1 MWDHALRAGTILPEY
16 RVSAPHPVEAAE
28 NQVHDD
34 RVARTLGFKAGLV
47 PGFIVYAWMTHP
59 VVRACGPAW
68 LASGTFSVRFAQ
80 PIYYEEEVI
89 VRARVT
95 ACTDEL
101 VTIEARALSAVG
113 EPCALATIGFSGGSD
128 GHGSTRAPSPAPDLA
143 AYPAAPLPPVRPPVS
158 RAYLS
163 GLGILGT
170 PEMLVDETA
179 AAAFLSLAGESLP
192 LYRGAAAPVH
202 PALYLDQANCALDRN
217 VFVTPW
223 LHVESHGR
231 HLSIARVGERLSTRG
246 RISSLF
252 DRKGHEFVELDLLL
266 VGGESRP
273 VASVRHVAIYKL
285 RQAS

>member
-1 MWDHALRAGTILPEY
+1 MRDHALQPGTILPEY
-16 RVSAPHPVEAAE
+16 RVSAPRPVDAAE

-34 RVARTLGFKAGLV
+34 RVARSLGFKAGLV
-47 PGFIVYAWMTHP
+47 PGFVVYAWMTHP

-80 PIYYEEEVI
+80 PIYYEEEAT
-89 VRARVT
+89 VRARV
-95 ACTDEL
+95 AASTDDL
-101 VTIEARALSAVG
+101 VTIEVHATNAAG
-113 EPCALATIGFSGGSD
+113 EPCAVATMGLPGGPKEPAVR
-128 GHGSTRAPSPAPDLA
+128 GAPDLA
-143 AYPAAPLPPVRPPVS
+143 AYPAAPLPPVRPPAS
-158 RAYLS
+158 RTHLS
-163 GLGILGT
+163 SLGLLGT
-170 PEMLVDETA
+170 PEILVDETA

-192 LYRGAAAPVH
+192 LYRGAVAAVH

-246 RISSLF
+246 RISRLF

-266 VGGESRP
+266 VAGGSRP
-273 VASVRHVAIYKL
+273 VASVRHVAVYKL

>member
-1 MWDHALRAGTILPEY
+1 MRDHALQAGTILPEY
-16 RVSAPHPVEAAE
+16 RVSAPRPVEAAE

-80 PIYYEEEVI
+80 PIYYEEEVT
-89 VRARVT
+89 VRAQVS
-95 ACTDEL
+95 ACTDDR
-101 VTIEARALSAVG
+101 VTIEVHATNAAG
-113 EPCALATIGFSGGSD
+113 EPCGIVTVGLAGGSD
-128 GHGSTRAPSPAPDLA
+128 GPPPPAPDLA

-158 RAYLS
+158 RAHLS
-163 GLGILGT
+163 GLGVLGT
-170 PEMLVDETA
+170 PELLVDETA

-246 RISSLF
+246 RISRLF
-252 DRKGHEFVELDLLL
+252 DRKGYEFVELDLLL
-266 VGGESRP
+266 VAGGSRP